1 MDLKSGDWVYVV
13 DKKTGEV
20 VDEGFFIAED
30 EQCFIVKV
38 LQIIRSGLHRRPLSF
53 SKDVFIL
60 VKED

>member
-1 MDLKSGDWVYVV
+1 V